1 MKCPRPCQPRYNKP
15 DGRTDRGRTAGR
27 FAAVAIIVNIISRLG
42 LENGEMGEERKE
54 SMHYS
59 FLPLAP
65 HSYYPR
71 STELA
76 TERYS

>member
-15 DGRTDRGRTAGR
+15 DDDGGTAGR
-27 FAAVAIIVNIISRLG
+27 VAAAAALIVIIIARLG
-42 LENGEMGEERKE
+42 LENGEMEEERKE